1 MKRTIYTSVAAL
13 CLALALSSCHDEL
26 LEMTPPSALT
36 EVNAFNNA
44 KDLDLAMLGV
54 YNRLQVR
61 KPNDYL
67 ILEMP
72 SDNLYMS
79 NNTAVAGANEADL
92 LAFTPDNPQVANYW
106 ESSYNGIF
114 RANAVLGNI
123 DKPLNYANGQK
134 DQLVGEAKFMRALFY
149 FDLVRAFGGVPK
161 VTATISKIEESRTIG
176 RASESEIY
184 DLIEEDLKEAI
195 TKLPLQANIAKG
207 RASKAA
213 AVALLAKV
221 YVYQKDWNNAKTYLE
236 QFLND
241 YPGYGLVN
249 DFASLWKLETEDNRE
264 TIFSIRYV
272 DGTNGHTLSTAFI
285 PNSGAIG
292 IVSRGNEMA
301 LPSWSLHKQYQEG
314 DTRKAATIKE
324 FWTPPSTP
332 NNPPIWYPYINKYA
346 VTHTYGSSGLDLPVI
361 RFADVVLLYAET
373 LYELGQ
379 PDQALAQL
387 NKVRERAFGSAA
399 NNYTLADISSKEA
412 FYDKLLLERQ
422 LEFAVENERWFDLVR
437 TGRYMSLT
445 REERGFNNNTQTALV
460 VSLTP
465 KEHLKYFPIP
475 QRQIDQSA
483 PGVLTQNP
491 GY

>member
-123 DKPLNYANGQK
+123 DKPLDYANGQK
-134 DQLVGEAKFMRALFY
+134 DQLIGEAKFMRALFY

-161 VTATISKIEESRTIG
+161 VTATIAKIEESRTIG

-221 YVYQKDWNNAKTYLE
+221 YVYQKDWNNAKTYL
-236 QFLND
+236 
-241 YPGYGLVN
+241 
-249 DFASLWKLETEDNRE
+249 
-264 TIFSIRYV
+264 
-272 DGTNGHTLSTAFI
+272 
-285 PNSGAIG
+285 
-292 IVSRGNEMA
+292 
-301 LPSWSLHKQYQEG
+301 
-314 DTRKAATIKE
+314 
-324 FWTPPSTP
+324 
-332 NNPPIWYPYINKYA
+332 
-346 VTHTYGSSGLDLPVI
+346 
-361 RFADVVLLYAET
+361 
-373 LYELGQ
+373 
-379 PDQALAQL
+379 
-387 NKVRERAFGSAA
+387 
-399 NNYTLADISSKEA
+399 
-412 FYDKLLLERQ
+412 
-422 LEFAVENERWFDLVR
+422 
-437 TGRYMSLT
+437 
-445 REERGFNNNTQTALV
+445 
-460 VSLTP
+460 
-465 KEHLKYFPIP
+465 
-475 QRQIDQSA
+475 
-483 PGVLTQNP
+483 
-491 GY
+491 